1 MTRLIKKVAAM
12 AAAIMMMGT
21 MTIGASAS
29 GIIIDRDPAPYAS
42 KYMRM
47 ACEASLNL
55 KNKNYDVYNLTCCLR
70 NGYKEMGA
78 RCSIENA
85 SGKILKQTDPKPKRN
100 PKVGN
105 IRTPHLDNQK
115 SYPHKKAVFYSYML
129 TSSNAPKKKTL
140 YIDFDERTK

>member
-1 MTRLIKKVAAM
+1 MTNLVKKVAVM
-12 AAAIMMMGT
+12 AAAVIMMAS

-29 GIIIDRDPAPYAS
+29 GTIIDRAPKPYVS

-85 SGKILKQTDPKPKRN
+85 SGKTLKQTPARPMKY
-100 PKVGN
+100 PKVGK
-105 IRTPHLDNQK
+105 ILHPQFKGLK